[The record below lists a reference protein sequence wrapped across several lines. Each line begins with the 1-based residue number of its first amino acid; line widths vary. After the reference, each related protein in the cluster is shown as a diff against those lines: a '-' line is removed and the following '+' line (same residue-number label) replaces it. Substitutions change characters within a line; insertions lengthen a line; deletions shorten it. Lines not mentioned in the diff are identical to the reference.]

1 MGAHTQLCIC
11 SQCLASML
19 PRQLSASRLATA
31 HLISFPSV
39 VLESSSTR
47 SLMQSRAKSLCCLRE
62 VACASFWLSH
72 SVSHSSCTCRN
83 VCWSHDLAVF
93 CSLGPDVW
101 TCCCSRGMEA
111 SCCKGV
117 SSSCYFKQFL
127 CRECMKGCGA
137 LASVTCVQVVCP
149 ERREQK

>member
-47 SLMQSRAKSLCCLRE
+47 SLMQSRAKRLCCLSE
-62 VACASFWLSH
+62 VVCARFLLSH
-72 SVSHSSCTCRN
+72 PVRHFSCTCRN
-83 VCWSHDLAVF
+83 VCWSCDLAVLY
-93 CSLGPDVW
+93 SLCPDVW
-101 TCCCSRGMEA
+101 TCCCSRDA
-111 SCCKGV
+111 CQSPA
-117 SSSCYFKQFL
+117 
-127 CRECMKGCGA
+127 RN
-137 LASVTCVQVVCP
+137 
-149 ERREQK
+149 